1 MKKLITAFAL
11 AGFVGLTACAAEDE
25 PELIEEPVIE
35 EPAPAP
41 IVTEPTPP
49 PLPAD
54 TMATD
59 SLMTDSL
66 DAMDAPADSAL

>member
-25 PELIEEPVIE
+25 PEIIEEPVIE

-41 IVTEPTPP
+41 IVTEPAPMMT
-49 PLPAD
+49 D

-59 SLMTDSL
+59 PLMTDSL
-66 DAMDAPADSAL
+66 TMPADSAL